1 MAWTYSDWITLSG
14 SAQRSQLALHIQ
26 EVADRVSES
35 RSKEG
40 FSTNTQPV
48 LDYLKHLQSEL
59 KRLGGVGRSGLQVVY
74 PVKELAE

>member
-14 SAQRSQLALHIQ
+14 SAQRARLALHLQ

-40 FSTNTQPV
+40 FSTNTQPI
-48 LDYLKHLQSEL
+48 LDYLKHLQAEHR
-59 KRLGGVGRSGLQVVY
+59 RLGGSGGALKVIY
-74 PVKELAE
+74 PVKELSGE